1 MEKCLLDE
9 VVWVF
14 LGLFIERIR
23 RVLVRAIVFYGELEF
38 DDVDLILEEKC

>member
-14 LGLFIERIR
+14 FGLFLEWVR
-23 RVLVRAIVFYGELEF
+23 RVLVRVIVIYGKLEF